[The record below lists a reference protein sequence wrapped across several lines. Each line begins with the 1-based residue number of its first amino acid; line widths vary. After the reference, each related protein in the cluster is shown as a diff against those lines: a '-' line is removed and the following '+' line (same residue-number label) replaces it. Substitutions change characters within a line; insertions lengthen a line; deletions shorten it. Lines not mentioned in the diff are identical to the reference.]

1 MILLKAIQGG
11 SCMNRIL
18 KRITTLAVSVC
29 LCLISTV
36 SCGEK
41 EAVIKP
47 EKEKLKPRP
56 KLVEYAPTD
65 EIKNASLSSGL
76 IQIGNDV
83 FRNGGYY
90 TVGQLMEE
98 LEGKYELQGGIDIDG
113 VLVGDEEKVGIYLPV
128 DVQISDEGIPA
139 YDIALYYS
147 NMKAED
153 GEKTPV
159 KDAIVYKISYD
170 VFDYNVFDEIW
181 HPGAIKA
188 FPAEIEFSEIADVY
202 EKNGLKKVDSES
214 LFIDCSESHEY
225 NVYTENNNYAGQNKS
240 AASAMICGSEK
251 NLYGVYPIF
260 YYEFAYEEDSK
271 KVLSFQWDDVFST
284 FYDYDEKVG
293 TAS

>member
-1 MILLKAIQGG
+1 
-11 SCMNRIL
+11 MNYMS
-18 KRITTLAVSVC
+18 KRVLTLSFTFF
-29 LCLISTV
+29 LFLISAV

-41 EAVIKP
+41 KAVIKT

-65 EIKNASLSSGL
+65 EIRNASLSSGL

-90 TVGQLMEE
+90 TVGQLMKE
-98 LEGKYELQGGIDIDG
+98 LEGKYEFKGGIDIDG
-113 VLVGDEEKVGIYLPV
+113 VLVGDEEKVGIYLPI

-147 NMKAED
+147 NLKAEA

-159 KDAIVYKISYD
+159 KDAIVYKIGINVLDYD
-170 VFDYNVFDEIW
+170 VFDEIW

-202 EKNGLKKVDSES
+202 EKNGLKKIDSES
-214 LFIDCSESHEY
+214 LFIDCSKSHEY
-225 NVYTENNNYAGQNKS
+225 NVYTEYNKSAKPNVS
-240 AASAMICGSEK
+240 AASAMIRGSEK

-260 YYEFAYEEDSK
+260 YYEFAYEDDSK
-271 KVLSFQWDDVFST
+271 KVLSFQWDNILST
-284 FYDYDEKVG
+284 FYDDDEK
-293 TAS
+293 

>member
-1 MILLKAIQGG
+1 MKRM
-11 SCMNRIL
+11 SKRIL
-18 KRITTLAVSVC
+18 TFSSSFC
-29 LCLISTV
+29 LCLISAV
-36 SCGEK
+36 SCGKKKDVNETEK
-41 EAVIKP
+41 G
-47 EKEKLKPRP
+47 KLKPRP
-56 KLVEYAPTD
+56 KLVEYAPTE

-90 TVGQLMEE
+90 TVGQLMDK

-113 VLVGDEEKVGIYLPV
+113 VLVGDEEKVGVYLPT

-170 VFDYNVFDEIW
+170 VFDYDVFDEIW
-181 HPGAIKA
+181 QPGAIKA

-202 EKNGLKKVDSES
+202 EKNGLKKVDSER
-214 LFIDCSESHEY
+214 LFIDCSKSREY

-284 FYDYDEKVG
+284 FYSDEENNI
-293 TAS
+293 